1 MPFYGQRLLS
11 ALLERNPKLSNSI
24 AEDAVSTI
32 VEFYQTSNTNL
43 NKHTIKILKSL
54 LQLFSIQMLFENRI
68 IQKTSALIDSMLSQK
83 QEWCIELLLEIN
95 QIVLNKLNDIIKVPL

>member
-1 MPFYGQRLLS
+1 
-11 ALLERNPKLSNSI
+11 
-24 AEDAVSTI
+24 VSTI

>member
-1 MPFYGQRLLS
+1 M
-11 ALLERNPKLSNSI
+11 
-24 AEDAVSTI
+24 STI

-95 QIVLNKLNDIIKVPL
+95 QIVLNKLNDIIKVPLQN

>member
-1 MPFYGQRLLS
+1 
-11 ALLERNPKLSNSI
+11 
-24 AEDAVSTI
+24 VSTI

-95 QIVLNKLNDIIKVPL
+95 QIVLNKLNDIIKVPLQN